1 MKKHYQLL
9 KPYIVEC
16 RLQII
21 GGFVSLLIVDIL
33 QLFIPR
39 IIKWVIDGISLMS
52 VSKLELFKYTFYIIA
67 SAMLISIFRFFWRY
81 MIMGAARRAEEGI
94 REHLFNHIQTLPA
107 SFFDKNTAGDIMA
120 HATNDITNIRMAL
133 SMGLVGLTDTIVL
146 GCAAIIFMVY
156 INLEL
161 TILALLPMPF
171 IAVFTKIFSKKLFES
186 YLDVQA
192 GFSDL
197 MESTRERFAGIRII
211 KAFNREELE
220 LASIK
225 RESEIFVKKNMDL
238 VKLRGIIFPLVIFL
252 TQISLAIIL
261 GVGGRKV
268 ILSQISP
275 GDFVA
280 FISYLGLLTWPVM
293 AIGWVTN
300 MIQRGAASIDR
311 INAILDIKGEIGI
324 GISGSIFDSAGI
336 GDSPDDIDKEIKG
349 SIQFAHVSFSYPVNN
364 SISIKNNDMNI
375 KSDQNI
381 NVRNTQDICPKILN
395 NVSFRLK
402 EGEMLGIAGPPGSG
416 KSTLVT
422 LIPSIYDAEKS
433 KTNIISVTERIED
446 NSTDQLI
453 KKNIKNMDNGMSIK
467 EEGGIIIDNM
477 DISSIPVQMLRR
489 AISFMPQEP
498 FLFSGTIKSNLL
510 FGNPEANEDK
520 IAQAIEMAQLTT
532 TIASL
537 PKGIETV
544 IGEKGVMLSG
554 GQKQRIALARAFL
567 KSSPILIL
575 DDPVSQ
581 VDMETASKIIKTIES
596 FAGRRTIIVV
606 SHRFSI
612 FKKADKI
619 IVLDKGEIIEQGTH
633 TELIEQNGYYARAW
647 QMQESEDDLKELNQH
662 RNS

>member
-1 MKKHYQLL
+1 MNKHYKLL
-9 KPYIVEC
+9 KPYIFEC
-16 RLQII
+16 RFQII
-21 GGFVSLLIVDIL
+21 LGFLSLLIVDLL

-39 IIKWVIDGISLMS
+39 ITKWVIDAITLTQT
-52 VSKLELFKYTFYIIA
+52 SKTELFKYAFYIVL
-67 SAMLISIFRFFWRY
+67 SALLISIFRFFWRY
-81 MIMGAARRAEEGI
+81 LIMGAARRAEEGI
-94 REHLFNHIQTLPA
+94 RELLFNHIQTLPA
-107 SFFDKNTAGDIMA
+107 SFFDKHTAGDIMA

-146 GCAAIIFMVY
+146 GCAAIIFMLY

-161 TILALLPMPF
+161 TLLALLPMPF
-171 IAVFTKIFSKKLFES
+171 IAVFTKIFSKKLFQA

-220 LASIK
+220 LLSIK
-225 RESEIFVKKNMDL
+225 RESELYVKKNMDL
-238 VKLRGIIFPLVIFL
+238 VRLRGLIFPLVIFL

-293 AIGWVTN
+293 AVGWVTN

-311 INAILDIKGEIGI
+311 INAILDIEGNKDIEIL
-324 GISGSIFDSAGI
+324 
-336 GDSPDDIDKEIKG
+336 DDISDRSASLSNSDYPKNLIKG
-349 SIQFAHVSFSYPVNN
+349 SIEFDNVSFSYPINSPVALAAKNSEVIDIYLENSRNN
-364 SISIKNNDMNI
+364 VA
-375 KSDQNI
+375 Q
-381 NVRNTQDICPKILN
+381 ILD
-395 NVSFRLK
+395 NVSFKLK
-402 EGEMLGIAGPPGSG
+402 EGKMLGVAGPPGSG

-422 LIPSIYDAEKS
+422 LIPRIYDAKQS
-433 KTNIISVTERIED
+433 KKDITLNSSKDDLIRQIDENTKERIG
-446 NSTDQLI
+446 I
-453 KKNIKNMDNGMSIK
+453 KID
-467 EEGGIIIDNM
+467 GI
-477 DISSIPVQMLRR
+477 DISNTSVQTLRR

-498 FLFSGTIKSNLL
+498 FLFSGTIKANLL
-510 FGNPEANEDK
+510 FGDLDADK
-520 IAQAIEMAQLTT
+520 DAIEQALDMAQLTS

-537 PKGIETV
+537 PKGIETI

-581 VDMETASKIIKTIES
+581 VDMETASKIIKNIES
-596 FAGRRTIIVV
+596 LLGKRTIIVV

-612 FKKADKI
+612 FKKADNI
-619 IVLDKGEIIEQGTH
+619 IVLDKGKIIENGSH
-633 TELIEQNGYYARAW
+633 KELIEKNNGYYKRAW
-647 QMQESEDDLKELNQH
+647 QIQYSEDDLRDETII
-662 RNS
+662 